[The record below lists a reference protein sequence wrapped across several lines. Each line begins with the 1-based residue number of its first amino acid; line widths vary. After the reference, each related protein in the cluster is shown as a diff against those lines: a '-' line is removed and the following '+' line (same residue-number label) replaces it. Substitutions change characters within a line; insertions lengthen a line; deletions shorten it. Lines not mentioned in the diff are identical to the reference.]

1 MMTLGDLPC
10 DTEQRTDWKVAFVID
25 LTLVPGL
32 GGGGF
37 LFTFR
42 NGVYSTAVLAE
53 PHMWE

>member
-1 MMTLGDLPC
+1 MTLGDLPC